1 MPVTTPP
8 TRVSLP
14 IVLRR
19 LTVLRAVDVT
29 PRMRRITLGG
39 EQLGAFRSGDY
50 DAPAFTTEGADDYV
64 KIFLPEPGSETPAL
78 PEQHDGHLHWPRK
91 PAPVAR
97 AYTVRRFDPVAGELD
112 LDFVLHGHGPA
123 GNWARTAEPGSVLH
137 LAGPKVAIIPPQGA
151 DWWLLAGDETALP
164 ALGRFVETYGGTAPM
179 HVFALVDGPQE
190 EQSDLAGVTWVH
202 SRPGVSDATVL
213 AEAVESGA
221 PRGGE
226 GWMWIAGEASIVKE
240 LRAVSKRLG
249 IAKPMLDASGYWRS
263 PESDRPLARLRLLRE
278 QAVETL
284 EARRRG
290 TT

>member
-29 PRMRRITLGG
+29 PRMRRITLTGD
-39 EQLGAFRSGDY
+39 QLGAFRAGEW

-64 KIFLPEPGSETPAL
+64 KIFLPEPGSDMPVL

-97 AYTVRRFDPVAGELD
+97 AYTVRRFDSEAVELD

-123 GNWARTAEPGSVLH
+123 GDWARTAAPGDVIH
-137 LAGPKVAIIPPQGA
+137 LAGPKISTVPPEGA
-151 DWWLLAGDETALP
+151 DWWVLAGDETALP
-164 ALGRFVETYGGTAPM
+164 AMGRFVDEYAGSAPL
-179 HVFALVDGPQE
+179 HVFVLVDDATE
-190 EQSDLAGVTWVH
+190 EQSDLADVTWVH
-202 SRPGVSDATVL
+202 RVEGRPDAEVL
-213 AEAVESGA
+213 AEAVDAGA
-221 PRGGE
+221 PRGGD
-226 GWMWIAGEASIVKE
+226 GWMWIAGEAAIVRE

-249 IAKPMLDASGYWRS
+249 VPKPMLHASGYWRS
-263 PESDRPLARLRLLRE
+263 PESDRPLARLRLLKE

>member
-97 AYTVRRFDPVAGELD
+97 AYTVRRFDPVAGSSIWTSSCTD
-112 LDFVLHGHGPA
+112 TAPPVTGPA
-123 GNWARTAEPGSVLH
+123 
-137 LAGPKVAIIPPQGA
+137 PPNPAACSTSRDPRSRSSRRRAPTGGCSPATRPHYPHWGA
-151 DWWLLAGDETALP
+151 
-164 ALGRFVETYGGTAPM
+164 
-179 HVFALVDGPQE
+179 
-190 EQSDLAGVTWVH
+190 S
-202 SRPGVSDATVL
+202 SRPTV
-213 AEAVESGA
+213 
-221 PRGGE
+221 
-226 GWMWIAGEASIVKE
+226 
-240 LRAVSKRLG
+240 
-249 IAKPMLDASGYWRS
+249 
-263 PESDRPLARLRLLRE
+263 ARCRCTSSRWST
-278 QAVETL
+278 V
-284 EARRRG
+284 RRRNSPISRA
-290 TT
+290 